1 MSDLSNI
8 LSKEFFE
15 FPLVNETEDNF
26 KKFISINLDTYIEI
40 IGTLTD
46 KDKKRI
52 LNKVIFLSNSIKD
65 SLAEYYNGLP
75 HKAFAKLAKG
85 MDSVKSELKNVSQY
99 YKLTNKNF
107 YRARLSEKELKREEM
122 FHIPYEKRKLIS
134 NQRYS
139 IAGFPCLYL
148 GLTPYT
154 CWEELDRPV
163 PNNFTVSMVR
173 LDEKVKILNFAIL
186 PCEVNKGTN
195 YYARTHFEEKLI
207 ESNYRNVLKSY
218 IKCLPIIMACSVKVK
233 DRKAPFREEYII
245 SQMITQWVRL
255 QGDIDGIQYYST
267 KTATYSRRNSNLYK
281 NIVIPTKETGSDKGY
296 CRRLSELITITDS
309 VHCMGIDLF
318 SEDYNIDFSRI
329 NDKSNGLIDGNYVK
343 EIKIKKGVKYA
354 YGEKATAHYS
364 SSGFME
370 IVNRLIDKELGNI
383 RN

>member
-1 MSDLSNI
+1 MSDLLDI
-8 LSKEFFE
+8 LSNEFFK

-26 KKFISINLDTYIEI
+26 KKCISINLDTYIEI
-40 IGTLTD
+40 IDTLTD
-46 KDKKRI
+46 RDKKRI

-65 SLAEYYNGLP
+65 SLAEYYNGFP

-154 CWEELDRPV
+154 CWEELDRPL
-163 PNNFTVSMVR
+163 PNNFAVSMVR

-186 PCEVNKGTN
+186 PWEVNQGAI
-195 YYARTHFEEKLI
+195 YYAKTHFEEKRI

-233 DRKAPFREEYII
+233 DRKAQFREEYII

-281 NIVIPTKETGSDKGY
+281 NIVIPTKETRSDKGY
-296 CRRLSELITITDS
+296 CRRLSELITLTDS

-329 NDKSNGLIDGNYVK
+329 NDKSNGLIDGKYIK
-343 EIKIKKGVKYA
+343 EIETEEGKEYV
-354 YGEKATAHYS
+354 YGNNTTVHYS
-364 SSGFME
+364 SSGFIE
-370 IVNRLIDKELGNI
+370 IVNRLLDKDLGRI
-383 RN
+383 S